1 MVLTGSVTILEI
13 SWIGMSQN
21 VWEAF
26 TGSSLG
32 LSSTEQLTQY
42 LREWRLL
49 PASPALL
56 IDI

>member
-32 LSSTEQLTQY
+32 LSSTEQL
-42 LREWRLL
+42 REWRLL